1 MIITFNQPRKVILG
15 EAESRVGYELA
26 RLDKGDNRSS
36 SNLLNVLSAEL
47 SKESFVQKDF
57 P

>member
-1 MIITFNQPRKVILG
+1 MIITFIQPRKVILD
-15 EAESRVGYELA
+15 EAESRVGYKLA